1 MEDLQLVLFVLGAIA
16 IVAVLIHG
24 FWSIRKQQ
32 PKSIKD
38 SPMGHFYKQQADKAQ
53 GATKRIDAEGFD
65 ADGIGAV
72 RVRKAADVPSHDA
85 PVAINPYLKQ
95 EPKLEPKF
103 EPKLESSP
111 DTKREPNVGREPNFG
126 FQPIKPFEHE
136 TQAVVNTEPRLS
148 SPAAQP
154 DFSLQPPLAKEPSRS
169 HKAPRQET
177 LAPQAGKSHAAM
189 VAQKVAEQAQA
200 VHAAPK
206 QTALFDDE
214 QAYQED
220 HYQDD
225 EYQDDSAATEPGL
238 GEPRD
243 VLVLHVVAK
252 EGRKLNGAE
261 LLPCFLTL
269 NFKYGDMNIFHRHVD
284 NAGNGK
290 VLFSIA
296 NMLKPGVFDPDN
308 MEQFSTQGVVFFMTL
323 PCYGD
328 ALMNF
333 SIMLNS
339 ARQLAD
345 DIDAV
350 VLDGQRQPWGEFTK
364 QDYLHRIRANA

>member
-16 IVAVLIHG
+16 IVAVLVHG
-24 FWSIRKQQ
+24 FWSIRRQQ
-32 PKSIKD
+32 PKSLKD
-38 SPMGHFYKQQADKAQ
+38 SSMGNFYKKQAEKSE
-53 GATKRIDAEGFD
+53 GSPKRVDADGFD

-72 RVRKAADVPSHDA
+72 RVRKAGETSHDT
-85 PVAINPYLKQ
+85 PAINPYLKQ
-95 EPKLEPKF
+95 DAKV
-103 EPKLESSP
+103 
-111 DTKREPNVGREPNFG
+111 D
-126 FQPIKPFEHE
+126 IKPESKPLFKQDVQPEIK
-136 TQAVVNTEPRLS
+136 QEPILQ
-148 SPAAQP
+148 QP
-154 DFSLQPPLAKEPSRS
+154 DFSLQSPTAKEQHRGP
-169 HKAPRQET
+169 KASRQEPMLT
-177 LAPQAGKSHAAM
+177 GHTPHLGQSHAAM
-189 VAQKVAEQAQA
+189 VAQKVAEEQRA
-200 VHAAPK
+200 HAPVPT

-214 QAYQED
+214 DVYQEE
-220 HYQDD
+220 HNQDED
-225 EYQDDSAATEPGL
+225 VEEAVEEGL

-252 EGRKLNGAE
+252 EGQQLNGAE

>member
-1 MEDLQLVLFVLGAIA
+1 MEDLQLVLFILGAIA
-16 IVAVLIHG
+16 IVAVLVHG
-24 FWSIRKQQ
+24 FWSIRRQQ
-32 PKSIKD
+32 PKSLKD
-38 SPMGHFYKQQADKAQ
+38 SPMGNFYKQQADKESPP
-53 GATKRIDAEGFD
+53 KRVDADGFD

-72 RVRKAADVPSHDA
+72 RVRKVGESNSHET
-85 PVAINPYLKQ
+85 PPISPYLKQ
-95 EPKLEPKF
+95 DVKAEPKPLFKHTTSTEIKQEPV
-103 EPKLESSP
+103 P
-111 DTKREPNVGREPNFG
+111 
-126 FQPIKPFEHE
+126 
-136 TQAVVNTEPRLS
+136 
-148 SPAAQP
+148 QP
-154 DFSLQPPLAKEPSRS
+154 DFSLQSPLATEQQRGAKVSRQEPVLNGHVPPLG
-169 HKAPRQET
+169 Q
-177 LAPQAGKSHAAM
+177 SHAAM
-189 VAQKVAEQAQA
+189 VAQKALEQEKHAQSTT
-200 VHAAPK
+200 VPT
-206 QTALFDDE
+206 QTALFDE
-214 QAYQED
+214 EAYLENTESE
-220 HYQDD
+220 D
-225 EYQDDSAATEPGL
+225 EYVEETVDEGL
-238 GEPRD
+238 DEPRD

-252 EGRKLNGAE
+252 EGQQLNGAE

>member
-16 IVAVLIHG
+16 IVAVLVHG
-24 FWSIRKQQ
+24 FWSIRRQQ
-32 PKSIKD
+32 PKTLKD
-38 SPMGHFYKQQADKAQ
+38 SPMGNFYKKQADRGDTAS
-53 GATKRIDAEGFD
+53 KRVDADGFD
-65 ADGIGAV
+65 TDGIGAV
-72 RVRKAADVPSHDA
+72 RVRKADETSHDT
-85 PVAINPYLKQ
+85 PAINPYLKQ
-95 EPKLEPKF
+95 EAKVDPKPEPKPLF
-103 EPKLESSP
+103 KQDLNLDVKPEIRQEPML
-111 DTKREPNVGREPNFG
+111 
-126 FQPIKPFEHE
+126 Q
-136 TQAVVNTEPRLS
+136 
-148 SPAAQP
+148 QP
-154 DFSLQPPLAKEPSRS
+154 DFSLQSPTAKELHHRGP
-169 HKAPRQET
+169 KASRQEPVLT
-177 LAPQAGKSHAAM
+177 GQTAHLGQSHAAII
-189 VAQKVAEQAQA
+189 AQKAAEEEQRA
-200 VHAAPK
+200 HAPVPT
-206 QTALFDDE
+206 QTALFADE
-214 QAYQED
+214 DVYQEENN
-220 HYQDD
+220 QDD
-225 EYQDDSAATEPGL
+225 DYVEEAAEEGFA
-238 GEPRD
+238 EPRD

-252 EGRKLNGAE
+252 EGQQLNGAE

-269 NFKYGDMNIFHRHVD
+269 NFKYGEMNIFHRHVD

-339 ARQLAD
+339 AHQLAD

>member
-16 IVAVLIHG
+16 IVAVLVHG
-24 FWSIRKQQ
+24 FWSIRRQQ
-32 PKSIKD
+32 PKSLKD
-38 SPMGHFYKQQADKAQ
+38 SPMGNFYKKQSERGDAPKRVDAD
-53 GATKRIDAEGFD
+53 GFD

-72 RVRKAADVPSHDA
+72 RVRKASEPQATETPA
-85 PVAINPYLKQ
+85 FNPYLKQ
-95 EPKLEPKF
+95 EAKPEPKV
-103 EPKLESSP
+103 EPHTE
-111 DTKREPNVGREPNFG
+111 
-126 FQPIKPFEHE
+126 IKPLYQGATDMQQDDSE
-136 TQAVVNTEPRLS
+136 
-148 SPAAQP
+148 P
-154 DFSLQPPLAKEPSRS
+154 DFSLEAPSPKEQHRGP
-169 HKAPRQET
+169 KASRQEPV
-177 LAPQAGKSHAAM
+177 LQHQMGQSHAAM
-189 VAQKVAEQAQA
+189 VAQRAAQEQA
-200 VHAAPK
+200 HMPT
-206 QTALFDDE
+206 QTGLFDE
-214 QAYQED
+214 PETHEETVPVQQN
-220 HYQDD
+220 
-225 EYQDDSAATEPGL
+225 AATPEDEL

-252 EGRKLNGAE
+252 DGQQLNGAE
-261 LLPCFLTL
+261 LLPCFLSL

-296 NMLKPGVFDPDN
+296 NMVKPGIFDPDN

-350 VLDGQRQPWGEFTK
+350 VLDGQREPWGEFTK

>member
-16 IVAVLIHG
+16 IVAVLVHG
-24 FWSIRKQQ
+24 FWSIRRQQ
-32 PKSIKD
+32 PKSLKD
-38 SPMGHFYKQQADKAQ
+38 SPMSNFYKKQAEK
-53 GATKRIDAEGFD
+53 GEPSPKRIDSEGFD

-72 RVRKAADVPSHDA
+72 RVRKAGELA
-85 PVAINPYLKQ
+85 PNNETPAANPYLKQ
-95 EPKLEPKF
+95 EVKLEPKPEF
-103 EPKLESSP
+103 KPQEFKSTEFKPELKVGPKHEPV
-111 DTKREPNVGREPNFG
+111 T
-126 FQPIKPFEHE
+126 
-136 TQAVVNTEPRLS
+136 
-148 SPAAQP
+148 AQP
-154 DFSLQPPLAKEPSRS
+154 DFSLQPPVAKEQHRGPKVS
-169 HKAPRQET
+169 RQEPVLNT
-177 LAPQAGKSHAAM
+177 QASMQTPPMGQSHAAI
-189 VAQKVAEQAQA
+189 VAQKAAEQEHALRSA
-200 VHAAPK
+200 VPQ
-206 QTALFDDE
+206 QTALFDENEYKEDIYQEEVAE
-214 QAYQED
+214 QAAED
-220 HYQDD
+220 
-225 EYQDDSAATEPGL
+225 EL

-252 EGRKLNGAE
+252 DGLQLNGAE

>member
-16 IVAVLIHG
+16 IVAVLVHG

-32 PKSIKD
+32 PKSLKD
-38 SPMGHFYKQQADKAQ
+38 SPMGNFYKAQADKSEPVA
-53 GATKRIDAEGFD
+53 AKRIDAEGFD

-72 RVRKAADVPSHDA
+72 RVRKAGEQGSNNDLP
-85 PVAINPYLKQ
+85 NPYLKQ
-95 EPKLEPKF
+95 EPKPSFTENKPKSEF
-103 EPKLESSP
+103 KPEPKLEPKTEVSL
-111 DTKREPNVGREPNFG
+111 DLKHEP
-126 FQPIKPFEHE
+126 IL
-136 TQAVVNTEPRLS
+136 TQV
-148 SPAAQP
+148 
-154 DFSLQPPLAKEPSRS
+154 DFSLQPPEQQRGP
-169 HKAPRQET
+169 KASRQEPVLSTHT
-177 LAPQAGKSHAAM
+177 LNLAQPHVGQSHAAI
-189 VAQKVAEQAQA
+189 VAQKAAEQEQA
-200 VHAAPK
+200 LRAAPQ
-206 QTALFDDE
+206 QTALFDEVDYPE
-214 QAYQED
+214 ESEPED
-220 HYQDD
+220 AFGETAVEED
-225 EYQDDSAATEPGL
+225 L

-252 EGRKLNGAE
+252 DGLQLNGAE

-269 NFKYGDMNIFHRHVD
+269 NFKYGEMNIFHRHVD

>member
-16 IVAVLIHG
+16 IVAVLVHG

-32 PKSIKD
+32 PKSLKD
-38 SPMGHFYKQQADKAQ
+38 SPMGNFYKNQAEKSE
-53 GATKRIDAEGFD
+53 TKPKRVDADGFD

-72 RVRKAADVPSHDA
+72 RVRKASDTEA
-85 PVAINPYLKQ
+85 PAINPYIKQDAKVDIKQ
-95 EPKLEPKF
+95 EPKPILNKEVKF
-103 EPKLESSP
+103 
-111 DTKREPNVGREPNFG
+111 DTKQEPTIQQADLNLQAPLIKEQHRGSKVSR
-126 FQPIKPFEHE
+126 QP
-136 TQAVVNTEPRLS
+136 
-148 SPAAQP
+148 
-154 DFSLQPPLAKEPSRS
+154 
-169 HKAPRQET
+169 APHLGQ
-177 LAPQAGKSHAAM
+177 SHAAM
-189 VAQKVAEQAQA
+189 VAKKVTEEQNAHAQI
-200 VHAAPK
+200 PT
-206 QTALFDDE
+206 QSTLFDE
-214 QAYQED
+214 EEAYQE
-220 HYQDD
+220 HLHQDD
-225 EYQDDSAATEPGL
+225 EYVEETANNDLT
-238 GEPRD
+238 EPRD

-252 EGRKLNGAE
+252 EGQQLNGAE

-284 NAGNGK
+284 NAGNGN
-290 VLFSIA
+290 VLFSVA

-339 ARQLAD
+339 ARQLAE
-345 DIDAV
+345 DIDGL
-350 VLDGQRQPWGEFTK
+350 VLDGQRQPWSEFTK

>member
-16 IVAVLIHG
+16 IVAVLVHG
-24 FWSIRKQQ
+24 FWSIRRQQ
-32 PKSIKD
+32 PKSLKD
-38 SPMGHFYKQQADKAQ
+38 SPMGNFYKKQAERGE
-53 GATKRIDAEGFD
+53 GAPKRVDADGFD

-72 RVRKAADVPSHDA
+72 RVRKANEAHTPEA
-85 PVAINPYLKQ
+85 PAFNPYLKQ
-95 EPKLEPKF
+95 EAKTQPQPVEPVQVEPKPLF
-103 EPKLESSP
+103 EQ
-111 DTKREPNVGREPNFG
+111 EP
-126 FQPIKPFEHE
+126 
-136 TQAVVNTEPRLS
+136 S
-148 SPAAQP
+148 MAQP
-154 DFSLQPPLAKEPSRS
+154 DFSLQSPTAKEQHRGP
-169 HKAPRQET
+169 KASRQEPVLQGYSAN
-177 LAPQAGKSHAAM
+177 LAQAHVGQSHAAM
-189 VAQKVAEQAQA
+189 VAQKVAEEQRAQ
-200 VHAAPK
+200 VQMPT

-214 QAYQED
+214 ELYEEEQPQAVEQP
-220 HYQDD
+220 DD
-225 EYQDDSAATEPGL
+225 DL

-252 EGRKLNGAE
+252 EGQQLNGAE

-296 NMLKPGVFDPDN
+296 NMVKPGIFDPDN